1 MMSLERVSAS
11 PSSFSPLLAAARP
24 AAIFF
29 CRSSMAP
36 MSHGQKNFM
45 TAQATRK
52 NTTPWMTSVSAKF
65 IAYSLLGAV
74 QRLKRGCLLET
85 ERAQERIGV
94 EQQEADGDADD
105 RHRVQQTG
113 NDEHL
118 GLEHVGE
125 FRLASGALEEL
136 AAQKTEADGGART
149 T

>member
-52 NTTPWMTSVSAKF
+52 NTTPWMTSLSAKF
-65 IAYSLLGAV
+65 LAYSLAAV
-74 QRLKRGCLLET
+74 VQAPSALLLEI
-85 ERAQERIGV
+85 EGAQQRIGLQ
-94 EQQEADGDADD
+94 QQESDGHAYD
-105 RHRVQQTG
+105 RH
-113 NDEHL
+113 
-118 GLEHVGE
+118 
-125 FRLASGALEEL
+125 
-136 AAQKTEADGGART
+136 GGQ
-149 T
+149 